1 MIDFYPVIFGIEA
14 VETKSGLT
22 AKGHGFYCRKRVLIH
37 SICLD
42 PTLPTV
48 PVLFISCDK
57 KPLANSSLR
66 EGIIYLAYTSS
77 LVHP

>member
-1 MIDFYPVIFGIEA
+1 MARFCDRLLPCLVGIEA

-48 PVLFISCDK
+48 PVLFT
-57 KPLANSSLR
+57 LL
-66 EGIIYLAYTSS
+66 
-77 LVHP
+77 